1 MQLSRRQ
8 IVAYVAVAAV
18 VVAVGVRYVIAPRVA
33 GPSGGEPLVLS
44 SVAPDGGTSVTSGS
58 AAGSSGPAASSSA
71 SPAAEAVVYVCGAVR
86 SPGVVRLPKGSRVAD
101 ALELAGGATAR
112 AELAAVNLAALVA
125 DGQQILVPER
135 AALGASSSGAVG
147 LAPAAGAAAGGSAAG
162 AGAGAAVTGGPVNI
176 NTASLEQLDTLQGIG
191 PSTAQKIIDYRT
203 ANGPFATI
211 DDLKNVSSI
220 GDAKFAA
227 VKDSITV

>member
-18 VVAVGVRYVIAPRVA
+18 VVAVGVRYVVAPRVA

-44 SVAPDGGTSVTSGS
+44 SASPGGDVAAVAG
-58 AAGSSGPAASSSA
+58 AAGGSPPAAASS
-71 SPAAEAVVYVCGAVR
+71 AAAAADAVVYVCGAVR
-86 SPGVVRLPKGSRVAD
+86 SPGVVRLPQGSRVAD
-101 ALELAGGATAR
+101 AVALAGGATAK
-112 AELAAVNLAALVA
+112 AELAAVNLAAMVA
-125 DGQQILVPER
+125 DGQQILVPEKASPGAQTS
-135 AALGASSSGAVG
+135 AAAPGAV
-147 LAPAAGAAAGGSAAG
+147 PAAGG
-162 AGAGAAVTGGPVNI
+162 AVSAGAALPGAPVDL
-176 NTASLEQLDTLQGIG
+176 NTATLEQLDTLQGIG

-203 ANGPFATI
+203 ANGPFASI
-211 DDLKNVSSI
+211 DDLKNVSGI

>member
-1 MQLSRRQ
+1 MRAQFL
-8 IVAYVAVAAV
+8 Y
-18 VVAVGVRYVIAPRVA
+18 
-33 GPSGGEPLVLS
+33 L
-44 SVAPDGGTSVTSGS
+44 
-58 AAGSSGPAASSSA
+58 PADL
-71 SPAAEAVVYVCGAVR
+71 GLNR
-86 SPGVVRLPKGSRVAD
+86 SVVRLPQGSRVAD
-101 ALELAGGATAR
+101 ALDLAGGATAR

-135 AALGASSSGAVG
+135 AAVGASSSGAVG

-162 AGAGAAVTGGPVNI
+162 AGPGAAVPGTPVNI

-211 DDLKNVSSI
+211 DDLKNV
-220 GDAKFAA
+220 A
-227 VKDSITV
+227 VGRLALDNIPHVKTHWPMVTPFVSQVALDFGCDDIEGTVVYERVYHKAGAQTPMEM